1 MGPVRAWF
9 VVGSLQILVVRA
21 MISTSAFG
29 LFDSKASVFSTLCFD
44 GEELHACVPWRVPPA
59 DILSVGTKSH
69 VWQGCL
75 QIFLFFTVY
84 SVQFSNSSKE
94 RMTEGRRPTNFFY
107 VLLFF
112 RGRFMSYYPSSVIV
126 FVFIDIYL
134 I

>member
-1 MGPVRAWF
+1 MRAWF
-9 VVGSLQILVVRA
+9 VVGSLQILAVCA

-29 LFDSKASVFSTLCFD
+29 LFDSKASVFSTLCSD
-44 GEELHACVPWRVPPA
+44 GEELHACVPWRVSPA

-69 VWQGCL
+69 VWRGCL

-94 RMTEGRRPTNFFY
+94 WMTEGRRPTIFY

-112 RGRFMSYYPSSVIV
+112 RGHFMSYYPSSVIV